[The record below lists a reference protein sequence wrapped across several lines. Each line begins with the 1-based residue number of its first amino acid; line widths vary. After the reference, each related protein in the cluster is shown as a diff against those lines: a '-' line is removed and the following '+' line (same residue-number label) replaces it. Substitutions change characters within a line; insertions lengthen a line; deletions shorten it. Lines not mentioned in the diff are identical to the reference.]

1 MEKRKDRFWRR
12 VNDYGNDET
21 RDPFSHS
28 NSYHQHFQGYAE
40 QRVPKENGKGYRIE
54 RVYTAD
60 YYEYEET
67 DAAWRWMKLGYVI
80 LFLLA
85 AAVSV
90 FADSRPMAVNRLR
103 AVGILQ
109 ILSFLPMIY
118 LFYKL
123 ILQISAPRRM
133 TVGERD
139 SSAAGFRKAAL
150 VYGVSLLAIAIVMPV
165 DKWIVFQAVE
175 PSDWA
180 LIGGKLFSGALVF
193 LLYFTE
199 KARKLK
205 KVPNG
210 TPVPGG
216 ANEIW

>member
-1 MEKRKDRFWRR
+1 MEKRANRFWQR

-28 NSYHQHFQGYAE
+28 SAYHRHFQGYAE
-40 QRVPKENGKGYRIE
+40 QRVPKENGKGNRIE
-54 RVYTAD
+54 RVYVAD

-67 DAAWRWMKLGYVI
+67 DTVWRWMKFSYII
-80 LFLLA
+80 LFALM

-90 FADSRPMAVNRLR
+90 LADSQPMAVNCLP
-103 AVGILQ
+103 AVGIVQ
-109 ILSFLPMIY
+109 ILSFIPLIY

-123 ILQISAPRRM
+123 ILQVFAPRQM

-139 SSAAGFRKAAL
+139 SSATGFRRAVL
-150 VYGVSLLAIAIVMPV
+150 IYGATILAIAIAMPIE
-165 DKWIVFQAVE
+165 KWIVFQTIE
-175 PSDWA
+175 LSDWA
-180 LIGGKLFSGALVF
+180 LIGIKLFSGALTF
-193 LLYFTE
+193 LLYFIE

-205 KVPNG
+205 RVPNG
-210 TPVPGG
+210 ASVPSG